1 MNGISSRSSTC
12 LTNTYHN
19 HVSKM
24 CENVTHICENVT
36 HMCENVTHKC
46 EIVTHT
52 PSQYIVPGDI
62 FTYHFA

>member
-19 HVSKM
+19 HVPKM
-24 CENVTHICENVT
+24 CENVT

-46 EIVTHT
+46 DIVTHT

-62 FTYHFA
+62 FAYHFA